1 MKKLIIISIFLVF
14 LISLGVYESVFSNK
28 VFSEIY
34 ASSTTM
40 IEVLN
45 REEVDNESLV
55 LELKNIEEKWNNY
68 RPFALMFLNHT
79 TVKDFTQKL
88 NTLKG
93 YVDKNDKKE
102 AYIALMSLKVTTE
115 FLLRE
120 TIPLFENIL

>member
-1 MKKLIIISIFLVF
+1 MKKLIIISVF
-14 LISLGVYESVFSNK
+14 LALLIGLGVYESVFSNK

-34 ASSTTM
+34 ERSTTM

-45 REEVDNESLV
+45 SEEDNNETLL

-102 AYIALMSLKVTTE
+102 TYVALMSLKVTTE

>member
-1 MKKLIIISIFLVF
+1 MKKLIIISIFLIF

-34 ASSTTM
+34 ERSTTM

-45 REEVDNESLV
+45 SEEDNNETLL
-55 LELKNIEEKWNNY
+55 LELKNIEEKWSNY

-102 AYIALMSLKVTTE
+102 TYVALMSLKVTT
-115 FLLRE
+115 
-120 TIPLFENIL
+120 